1 MALKQIELE
10 VPTTLSDIKLWQ
22 YQKYMKVIEQ
32 KQNRRCRR
40 KGSNKR
46 FPKHEACRN
55 IL

>member
-32 KQNRRCRR
+32 
-40 KGSNKR
+40 NKTEDAEDEEKIND
-46 FPKHEACRN
+46 FLNMKLVEKF
-55 IL
+55 